1 MFKKSKTPNYWLK
14 CSDNKYRI
22 YHYTKGVDHEEG
34 GFHRAGYICGN
45 GHREKELEGLHI
57 DRRTRTWFEKLK
69 SMLLKIRPTWNMNW
83 RRIYFVRWS
92 WDRIFR

>member
-1 MFKKSKTPNYWLK
+1 MFKKLMTPNNWLK
-14 CSDNKYRI
+14 CSEWKNRF

-57 DRRTRTWFEKLK
+57 DTGTGTWFDQPTAPDRGTSTLSAEEF
-69 SMLLKIRPTWNMNW
+69 SGSKISLH
-83 RRIYFVRWS
+83 V
-92 WDRIFR
+92 